1 MSKNISKNRQIYNS
15 WMDIQEI
22 IGDASKWPKKIRK
35 LFWTRGVKH
44 FDRILLATFVIV
56 NGLNPVMF
64 TEWARLLDLGNDE
77 AAYRHFE
84 ALFKILPEKCYSGLY
99 AFNITNNRYEYLD
112 GRVRHY
118 EHASKRN

>member
-1 MSKNISKNRQIYNS
+1 
-15 WMDIQEI
+15 MDIQEI

-64 TEWARLLDLGNDE
+64 TERARLLDLGNDE

-84 ALFKILPEKCYSGLY
+84 ALFKILPEKSYSGLY
-99 AFNITNNRYEYLD
+99 AFNITTAGTSRVD

-118 EHASKRN
+118 KYPSKRN